1 MDKEKII
8 ATQNNKRFSRRKPQQ
23 EEARGLKVIVPDGG
37 FERAMRKFKKKVQES
52 GLLQE
57 LREREQYEK
66 PTARRKKAKSQARK
80 RWLKKVASQTLP
92 KKLY

>member
-1 MDKEKII
+1 MNKEKII

-23 EEARGLKVIVPDGG
+23 EEARGLKVLVPDGG
-37 FERAMRKFKKKVQES
+37 FERAMRKFKKKIQES

-66 PTARRKKAKSQARK
+66 PTTRRKRAKNQARK
-80 RWLKKVASQTLP
+80 RWLKKVESQTLP